1 MSGGTYEYDLVIV
14 GGGTAGAFAAA
25 TAAREGADT
34 VIVERK
40 SPEEA
45 GHIACGDAIK
55 GTAAFPDV
63 IDREYLREESFT
75 NESITGARFEN
86 PKSGEELDI
95 PFPEPG
101 AVIDRKRYGEVL
113 LEEVERA
120 GADIHYNTVVKGVIQ
135 GERSARVDT
144 RTATPRVSDG
154 GPGPVQGV
162 RAVQEG
168 SPVEYH
174 APVTVDAA
182 GALSILQ
189 DEADLRESTFDTNVT
204 FQQFCSAYREVVDV
218 PEPVEWDDRIVFKP
232 TDELGYLWYF
242 PRTSTEINAGLGFQ
256 MNKEPME
263 LVDVLKRDLETRPE
277 FDGAEVKDKLGA
289 ALPTRRPYDSAV
301 APGFVAVGDA
311 AGHVNP
317 TTGGGIPG
325 AAKAG
330 AWAARRAVESLNGG
344 PVSETDLWEYN
355 RQVMTDFGKRFAA
368 MDVYNVWA
376 GAHDVDELVDI
387 VTALPGQQLV
397 DVLGKK
403 GSTSMSLLLKL
414 KTLFDTYG
422 HWGTLNELRKIK
434 ARADRLKEHY
444 ADYPES
450 PAGFDR
456 WQQERD
462 RIMEE
467 IYEISGADPKY

>member
-1 MSGGTYEYDLVIV
+1 MTTRTHEYDVVVV

-25 TAAREGADT
+25 TAADEGVDA

-40 SPEEA
+40 SEEEA

-63 IDREYLREESFT
+63 IDRDYLREESFT

-86 PKSGEELDI
+86 PRTGEELDI
-95 PFPEPG
+95 PFPDPG

-113 LEEVERA
+113 LEEAERA
-120 GADIHYNTVVKGVIQ
+120 GADVHYDTVVQDVIQ
-135 GERSARVDT
+135 NDAAGEPA
-144 RTATPRVSDG
+144 
-154 GPGPVQGV
+154 PVEGV
-162 RAVQEG
+162 RAVRRG
-168 SPVEYH
+168 DPVEYR
-174 APVTVDAA
+174 ARVTVDAA

-189 DEADLRESTFDTNVT
+189 DEADLRVATFDTNVT
-204 FQQFCSAYREVVDV
+204 YQQFCSAYREVVDV
-218 PEPVEWDDRIVFKP
+218 PEPVDWDDRIVFKP
-232 TDELGYLWYF
+232 TQELGYLWYF
-242 PRTSTEINAGLGFQ
+242 PRTATEINAGLGFQ

-263 LVDVLKRDLETRPE
+263 LVDVLRRDLEGREE
-277 FDGAEVKDKLGA
+277 FQGAEVRDKLGA

-301 APGFVAVGDA
+301 APGFLAVGDA

-330 AWAARRAVESLNGG
+330 TWAARRAVASLNGSVPG
-344 PVSETDLWEYN
+344 EADLWEYN

-387 VTALPGQQLV
+387 VTAIPGQKLI
-397 DVLGKK
+397 DIMGTK
-403 GSTSMSLLLKL
+403 GSTSMGLLLKL
-414 KTLFDTYG
+414 KTLYDTFG
-422 HWGTLNELRKIK
+422 HWGTLNELRKVK
-434 ARADRLKEHY
+434 DRADALKDHY
-444 ADYPES
+444 DAYPAS
-450 PAGFDR
+450 PDGFER
-456 WQQERD
+456 WRRERD
-462 RIMEE
+462 RIMDE
-467 IYEISGADPKY
+467 IYEISGADAKY

>member
-1 MSGGTYEYDLVIV
+1 MTRHTYEYDVVVV

-25 TAAREGADT
+25 TAAGEGADT

-40 SPEEA
+40 SEEDA

-113 LEEVERA
+113 LEEAERA
-120 GADIHYNTVVKGVIQ
+120 GADVHFDTV
-135 GERSARVDT
+135 
-144 RTATPRVSDG
+144 
-154 GPGPVQGV
+154 VQGV
-162 RAVQEG
+162 VQEADG
-168 SPVEYH
+168 GDGPAPVEGVRAIRNGDPVEYR
-174 APVTVDAA
+174 ASVTVDGA

-189 DEADLRESTFDTNVT
+189 DEADLSGSTFDTNVT
-204 FQQFCSAYREVVDV
+204 YQQFCSAYREVVDV
-218 PEPVEWDDRIVFKP
+218 QEPVEWDDRIVFRP

-256 MNKEPME
+256 MNKPPME
-263 LVDVLKRDLETRPE
+263 LVDVLKRDLRTRPE
-277 FDGAEVKDKLGA
+277 FDDATVRDKLGA

-301 APGFVAVGDA
+301 APGLVAVGDA

-330 AWAARRAVESLNGG
+330 TWAARRAVESLDGG
-344 PVSETDLWEYN
+344 VVGEADLWEYN

-376 GAHDVDELVDI
+376 GAHDVDELVSI
-387 VTALPGQQLV
+387 VTALPGQKLV

-403 GSTSMSLLLKL
+403 GSTSMGLLLKL
-414 KTLFDTYG
+414 RTLFDTFG
-422 HWGTLNELRKIK
+422 HWGTLNELRKVK
-434 ARADRLKEHY
+434 ARADELKEHY
-444 ADYPES
+444 ADYPAS
-450 PAGFDR
+450 PSGFDR

-462 RIMEE
+462 RIMDE
-467 IYEISGADPKY
+467 IYEVSGADPKY